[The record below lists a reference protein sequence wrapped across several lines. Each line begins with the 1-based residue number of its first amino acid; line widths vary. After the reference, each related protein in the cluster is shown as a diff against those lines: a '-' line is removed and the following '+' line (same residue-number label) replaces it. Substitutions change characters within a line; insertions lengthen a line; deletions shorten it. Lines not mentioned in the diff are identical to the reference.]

1 MASVRV
7 RKGHDRGATDAGPL
21 TLRPDSPSMDASIP
35 MSAQVQIPGGSP
47 DVPSVVLFVDDDAD
61 TLDMYST
68 YFELAGMSVAKSRTP
83 ADALKRVADLRPDL
97 VVTDLGFAGQ
107 PDGVQLV
114 EALKGGADTQ
124 NVPVI
129 VLSGQ
134 SAEHVPAEVLR
145 RADLCLV
152 KPVLPDA
159 LLMDVQRLIALS
171 HTLRDRCQRARA
183 RAAELAGDA
192 EEAAARP
199 QPPDSSLQAG
209 QRPCPQCG
217 DPLEWIEQGCIGAA
231 HYDYF
236 RWCARGCGLYCFDR
250 GADTWLKLV

>member
-1 MASVRV
+1 
-7 RKGHDRGATDAGPL
+7 
-21 TLRPDSPSMDASIP
+21 
-35 MSAQVQIPGGSP
+35 MSAQVEIPDGP
-47 DVPSVVLFVDDDAD
+47 TDVPSVVLFVDDDAD

-83 ADALKRVADLRPDL
+83 ADALLLVADLRPDL
-97 VVTDLGFAGQ
+97 VVTDLGFAGR
-107 PDGVQLV
+107 PDGARLV
-114 EALKGGADTQ
+114 EALKGAPDTQ

-134 SAEHVPAEVLR
+134 STEHVPAEVLK

-152 KPVLPDA
+152 KAVLPDA

-171 HTLRDRCQRARA
+171 HTLRDRCQRARD
-183 RAAELAGDA
+183 RAAELVERDGPMGQASAAGPGL
-192 EEAAARP
+192 EAA
-199 QPPDSSLQAG
+199 

-217 DPLEWIEQGCIGAA
+217 HPLEWIEQGRIGATL
-231 HYDYF
+231 YDYF

-250 GADTWLKLV
+250 GADKWMKLV